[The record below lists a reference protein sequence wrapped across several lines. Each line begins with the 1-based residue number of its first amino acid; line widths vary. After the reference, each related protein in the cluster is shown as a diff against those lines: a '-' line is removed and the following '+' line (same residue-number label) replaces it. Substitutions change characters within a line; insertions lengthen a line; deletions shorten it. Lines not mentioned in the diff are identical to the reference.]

1 MNINEQETKDMLQLE
16 NLFYE
21 LQDNYYKLAV
31 YITNEYKTKDGE
43 LIRLM
48 RNTTTIHEDI
58 GQVLFEHDV
67 QRRRRQKENT
77 DESH

>member
-31 YITNEYKTKDGE
+31 YITNEYKTKDGVSIITKRILVRRE
-43 LIRLM
+43 LEKIRIY
-48 RNTTTIHEDI
+48 RITIRKI
-58 GQVLFEHDV
+58 
-67 QRRRRQKENT
+67 N
-77 DESH
+77 